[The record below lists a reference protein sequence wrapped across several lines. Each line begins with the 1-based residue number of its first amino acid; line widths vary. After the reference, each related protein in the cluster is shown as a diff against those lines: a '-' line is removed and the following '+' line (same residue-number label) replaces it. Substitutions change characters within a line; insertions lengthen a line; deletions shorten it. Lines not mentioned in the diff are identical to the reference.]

1 VSLEPVLPWNNL
13 RCTLLDVWYVLVPR
27 QPCMTGC
34 RKLGAAG
41 PEPGEAAGRWCPSG
55 DCITQPYWCGVA
67 QVAAADELTVQL
79 LIVSL

>member
-1 VSLEPVLPWNNL
+1 
-13 RCTLLDVWYVLVPR
+13 
-27 QPCMTGC
+27 MTGC